1 MFFKLGQEV
10 VLKFTG
16 DKGKITEIHS
26 DGMVVVYV
34 AADDMYIP
42 VYEEDLVL
50 PTEFKGVEDN
60 PKNAKVKPTDA
71 ELFPV
76 KTQYNIITSLG
87 FQLAFEEIRKH
98 DDIEK
103 YKIYLIN
110 DTDDEAIFVFKLKI
124 DDRNLMEV
132 DGKTE
137 RLSVL
142 FLGEMFY
149 DELNDSP
156 VADMEISRITT
167 EGLEPVMHKSLKIKA
182 KQFFNSVLTAPLL
195 NKMVHHYVFFRSLS
209 PEKEGKK
216 EEDLKTYTKRTSAP
230 LPKVQV
236 YNPTE
241 LTPYRSKNDIQE
253 LADFSP
259 EIDLHIENL
268 TTNHKS
274 LSNSQIL
281 TMQVAHFERFMHK
294 AIRLGVDRVFI
305 IHGVGKGKLRDAIT
319 TRLLQEFDFHSFK
332 NEYHPRYGFGATEII
347 L

>member
-16 DKGKITEIHS
+16 DSGKISEIHS

-34 AADDMYIP
+34 AEDDMYIP
-42 VYEEDLVL
+42 VYEEDLTL
-50 PTEFKGVEDN
+50 PSEFKGIEN
-60 PKNAKVKPTDA
+60 EAKNSKVKPTDA
-71 ELFPV
+71 ELFPI
-76 KTQYNIITSLG
+76 KTQYNILTSLG
-87 FQLAFEEIRKH
+87 IQLAFEEVRKH

-110 DTDDEAIFVFKLKI
+110 DTEEEAIFVFKLKVE
-124 DDRNLMEV
+124 DKNLMEV

-142 FLGEMFY
+142 LLGEMFY

-167 EGLEPVMHKSLKIKA
+167 NGLEPVIHKSLKIKA

-195 NKMVHHYVFFRSLS
+195 NKVVHHFVFFPSLLA
-209 PEKEGKK
+209 EDETKK
-216 EEDLKTYTKRTSAP
+216 EEDLKTYTKRASVP
-230 LPKVQV
+230 LPKATV

-241 LTPYRSKNDIQE
+241 VTPFRTKNDVKE
-253 LADFSP
+253 LAEFSP

-268 TTNHKS
+268 TTNYKG

-281 TMQVAHFERFMHK
+281 TIQVAHFERFMQK

-305 IHGVGKGKLRDAIT
+305 IHGIGKGKLRDAIT
-319 TRLLQEFDFHSFK
+319 TRLIQEFDFHSFK

>member
-16 DKGKITEIHS
+16 DKGKISEIHS
-26 DGMVVVYV
+26 DGMVIVYV
-34 AADDMYIP
+34 AGDDMYIP
-42 VYEEDLVL
+42 VYEEDLTL
-50 PTEFKGVEDN
+50 PSAFKGIEN
-60 PKNAKVKPTDA
+60 EPKNSKVKPTDA
-71 ELFPV
+71 ELFPI
-76 KTQYNIITSLG
+76 KTQYNILTSLG
-87 FQLAFEEIRKH
+87 IQLAFEEIRKH

-110 DTDDEAIFVFKLKI
+110 DTNDEAIFVFKLKI
-124 DDRNLMEV
+124 EDKNLMEV

-142 FLGEMFY
+142 LLGEMFY

-167 EGLEPVMHKSLKIKA
+167 EGLEPVIHKSLKIKA

-195 NKMVHHYVFFRSLS
+195 NKTVHHFVFFPSLLA
-209 PEKEGKK
+209 EDKAKK
-216 EEDLKTYTKRTSAP
+216 EEDLKAYTIRASVP
-230 LPKVQV
+230 LPKVSV

-241 LTPYRSKNDIQE
+241 ITPFRTKNDIKE
-253 LADFSP
+253 LSEFSP

-268 TTNHKS
+268 TTNYKG

-281 TMQVAHFERFMHK
+281 TIQVAHFERFMQK
-294 AIRLGVDRVFI
+294 AIRLGVERVFI
-305 IHGVGKGKLRDAIT
+305 IHGIGKGKLRDAIT

>member
-16 DKGKITEIHS
+16 DKGKISEIHS
-26 DGMVVVYV
+26 DGMAVVYV
-34 AADDMYIP
+34 AEDDMYIP
-42 VYEEDLVL
+42 VYEEDLAL
-50 PTEFKGVEDN
+50 PSEFKGVENDL
-60 PKNAKVKPTDA
+60 KNSKVKPTDA
-71 ELFPV
+71 ELFPIQ
-76 KTQYNIITSLG
+76 TQYNILTSLG
-87 FQLAFEEIRKH
+87 IQLAFEEVRKH

-110 DTDDEAIFVFKLKI
+110 DTEGEAIFVFKLKVE
-124 DDRNLMEV
+124 DKNLMEV

-167 EGLEPVMHKSLKIKA
+167 EGLEPVIHKSLKIKA

-195 NKMVHHYVFFRSLS
+195 NKVVHHFVFFSSLL
-209 PEKEGKK
+209 PEDTTKK
-216 EEDLKTYTKRTSAP
+216 EEDLKTYTKRASAP
-230 LPKVQV
+230 LPKATV

-241 LTPYRSKNDIQE
+241 VTPFRSKNDIKE
-253 LADFSP
+253 LSEFSP

-268 TTNHKS
+268 TTNHKG

-281 TMQVAHFERFMHK
+281 TIQVAHFERFMQK
-294 AIRLGVDRVFI
+294 AIRLGVERVFI
-305 IHGVGKGKLRDAIT
+305 IHGIGKGKLRDAIT
-319 TRLLQEFDFHSFK
+319 TRLIQEFDFHSFK

>member
-16 DKGKITEIHS
+16 DSGKISEIHS

-34 AADDMYIP
+34 AHDDMYIP
-42 VYEEDLVL
+42 VYEEDLTL
-50 PTEFKGVEDN
+50 PSEFKGIEN
-60 PKNAKVKPTDA
+60 EAKNSKVKPTDA
-71 ELFPV
+71 ELFPI
-76 KTQYNIITSLG
+76 KTQYNILTSLG
-87 FQLAFEEIRKH
+87 IQLAFEEVRKH

-110 DTDDEAIFVFKLKI
+110 DTEEEAIFVFKLKVE
-124 DDRNLMEV
+124 DKNLMEV

-167 EGLEPVMHKSLKIKA
+167 SGLEPVIHKSLKIKA

-195 NKMVHHYVFFRSLS
+195 NKVVHHFVFFPSLLA
-209 PEKEGKK
+209 EDETKK
-216 EEDLKTYTKRTSAP
+216 EEDLKTYTKRASVP
-230 LPKVQV
+230 LPKATV

-241 LTPYRSKNDIQE
+241 ITPFRSKNDVKE
-253 LADFSP
+253 LAEFSP

-268 TTNHKS
+268 TTNHKG

-281 TMQVAHFERFMHK
+281 TIQVAHFERFMQK
-294 AIRLGVDRVFI
+294 AIRLGVDRVFV
-305 IHGVGKGKLRDAIT
+305 IHGIGKGKLRDAIT
-319 TRLLQEFDFHSFK
+319 TRLIQEFDFHSFK

>member
-16 DKGKITEIHS
+16 DRGKISEIHS
-26 DGMVVVYV
+26 DGMVIVYV
-34 AADDMYIP
+34 AEDDMYIP
-42 VYEEDLVL
+42 VYEEDLTL
-50 PTEFKGVEDN
+50 PNEFKGVGKEE
-60 PKNAKVKPTDA
+60 KNSKVKPTDA
-71 ELFPV
+71 ELFPI
-76 KTQYNIITSLG
+76 KTQYNILTSLG
-87 FQLAFEEIRKH
+87 IQLAFEEVRKH

-110 DTDDEAIFVFKLKI
+110 DTEEEAIFVFKLKI
-124 DDRNLMEV
+124 EDKNLMEV

-142 FLGEMFY
+142 LLGEMFY

-167 EGLEPVMHKSLKIKA
+167 SGLEPVIHKSLKIKA

-195 NKMVHHYVFFRSLS
+195 NKVVHHFVFFPSLLA
-209 PEKEGKK
+209 ENETKK
-216 EEDLKTYTKRTSAP
+216 EEDLKTYTKRASVP
-230 LPKVQV
+230 LPKATV

-241 LTPYRSKNDIQE
+241 VTPFRTKNDVKE
-253 LADFSP
+253 LAEFSP

-268 TTNHKS
+268 TTNHKG

-281 TMQVAHFERFMHK
+281 TIQVAHFERFMQK
-294 AIRLGVDRVFI
+294 AIRLGVDRVFV
-305 IHGVGKGKLRDAIT
+305 IHGIGKGKLRDAIT
-319 TRLLQEFDFHSFK
+319 TRLIQEFDFHSFK